1 MQNQVLFPLHDVMVD
16 GMFTRLGSGME
27 YSS

>member
-1 MQNQVLFPLHDVMVD
+1 MQNQVLFPKHDVMVD
-16 GMFTRLGSGME
+16 GMVTRLVFGME

>member
-16 GMFTRLGSGME
+16 GMFTRLVSGME

>member
-1 MQNQVLFPLHDVMVD
+1 MQNQVLFLLHDVMVD
-16 GMFTRLGSGME
+16 GMFTRLVSGME

>member
-1 MQNQVLFPLHDVMVD
+1 MQSQVLFPWHDVMVV
-16 GMFTRLGSGME
+16 GMFTRLVFGME